1 MNMTDRLHATL
12 LSWFG
17 LGFAPIASGTFG
29 TLGGVG
35 LAILF
40 LWFAPASWFLWLCLG
55 TALVLGVYGSATGD
69 WSERHWGRKDPGEFV
84 LDEVV
89 GYLVAVAW
97 VAPFPD
103 SLFGAF
109 FTPGYGAVTHLTLAF
124 FIFRFFDILKPWPCR
139 QLERLPGGLGIV
151 VDDVAAGVWS
161 WLVMAVMY
169 HFFA

>member
-1 MNMTDRLHATL
+1 MKPIDRLHAAL
-12 LSWFG
+12 LTWFG
-17 LGFAPIASGTFG
+17 LGLAPIASGTFG

-40 LWFAPASWFLWLCLG
+40 LQAAPASWFMWLCLA
-55 TALVLGVYGSATGD
+55 TALVLGVYGAATGD

-89 GYLVAVAW
+89 GYLIAVAW
-97 VAPFPD
+97 VAPLGGQIFAAPYGPVAH
-103 SLFGAF
+103 LTIAF
-109 FTPGYGAVTHLTLAF
+109 FV
-124 FIFRFFDILKPWPCR
+124 FRFFDILKPWPCR

-161 WLVMAVMY
+161 WLVMAALY